1 MPPTQDFS
9 DSLNLLQTML
19 NSSPN
24 VFLGSLQ
31 KENIIV
37 SKVYGTDANVM
48 KLEGCVA
55 SKPTV
60 VISPNQDT
68 TPSFLFFFVSL
79 HSFDIIETKAVVVV
93 VF

>member
-1 MPPTQDFS
+1 
-9 DSLNLLQTML
+9 ML
-19 NSSPN
+19 NSSPDGC
-24 VFLGSLQ
+24 LGSLQ
-31 KENIIV
+31 KENIII

-48 KLEGCVA
+48 KLKGCVA

-79 HSFDIIETKAVVVV
+79 HSFDIIQGKTLAKTLAKTLGKRVVV